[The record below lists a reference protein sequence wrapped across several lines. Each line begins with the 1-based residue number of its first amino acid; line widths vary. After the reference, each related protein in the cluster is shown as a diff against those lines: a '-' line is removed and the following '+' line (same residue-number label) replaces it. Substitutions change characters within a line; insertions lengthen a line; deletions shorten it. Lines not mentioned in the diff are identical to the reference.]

1 MIKEKLKSLPNKPGC
16 YLMKDVNNKIIYV
29 GKAKDLS
36 KRVKSYF
43 VGSHDKKTQMMV
55 SLVKDFEYII
65 TSSET
70 EAFILEMNLIKEHLP
85 KYNILLT
92 DDKSYPFIGIS
103 YEKNPKIYYTRD
115 LRPKRAKYYGP
126 YPNAKAARATVDL
139 LNKMYPLRKCNK
151 LPKKPCLYYHI
162 GQCLAPCIND
172 ISNETYKEIIDKINL
187 FLKGNVVGEIKDFE
201 KKMKASSICLD
212 YEKAKE
218 YRDIISDL
226 NVIKEKQKMMNDLYE
241 ADVIDYVSLE
251 ETLSIQVFH
260 IRDAKMVE
268 RNAFLFENETDI
280 EEAFVSFLGQFY
292 LNNNN
297 PIPKE
302 IILPELDYLFLPD
315 EIKSRITIPKKGRKK
330 ELLELVKDNARDKLK
345 ANLEVLEKT
354 IKKFEN
360 IKDKLKEMF
369 SLESLDIIESF
380 DNSSIQGE
388 FRVSAMVV
396 FKDLKK
402 APNLYRK
409 FKSKTSNLGDTELM
423 YEVIK
428 RRYKRVIEE
437 SLVLPSLVLID
448 GGPLQVDAA
457 KNALKELGLN
467 LKVAGLV
474 KNDQHKTSHIY
485 FENKEIYLEK
495 SDSVFLF
502 LENIQNE
509 THRYAISYYRS
520 VHAKSNLE
528 SEISKIK
535 GIGKTKLNEI
545 LKALAQA
552 DDFVKTIENLKL
564 TTIQKEALIK
574 LVKRNN

>member
-354 IKKFEN
+354 VKKFEN
-360 IKDKLKEMF
+360 IKEKLKEMF

>member
-126 YPNAKAARATVDL
+126 YPNAKAAKATVDL

-354 IKKFEN
+354 VKKFEN
-360 IKDKLKEMF
+360 IKEKLKEMF

>member
-126 YPNAKAARATVDL
+126 YPNAKAAKATVDL

-201 KKMKASSICLD
+201 KKMKAASICLD

-369 SLESLDIIESF
+369 SLESLDVIESF